1 MRNKTKRKPAI
12 WTTLRA
18 GKAQLTKAAKVKAAK
33 LAQKAV
39 AKRIDPRKRIAV
51 MSERMKAR
59 NAEYRKVRDDWMI
72 LPDGTRRTCSA
83 CLKIQYP
90 ANVRPM
96 EFLHDATE
104 PHHSRGKLGSLL
116 CDTRFWIPVCRAAHT
131 WIDANREKAREL
143 GLLCKRGEWNKQPKD

>member
-1 MRNKTKRKPAI
+1 MKKTTKPKAI

-18 GKAQLTKAAKVKAAK
+18 GKAQLAKAAKVKASK
-33 LAQKAV
+33 LAQKA
-39 AKRIDPRKRIAV
+39 AARRIAPRKRIAP
-51 MSERMKAR
+51 MSGRMKAR
-59 NAEYRKVRDDWMI
+59 NEEYRKVRHAWMT

-90 ANVRPM
+90 TNVRPM

-104 PHHSRGKLGSLL
+104 PHHSRGKLGKLL
-116 CDTRFWIPVCRAAHT
+116 CDTRFWIPVCRTAHT

-143 GLLCKRGEWNKQPKD
+143 GLLCKRGDWNKQPSL